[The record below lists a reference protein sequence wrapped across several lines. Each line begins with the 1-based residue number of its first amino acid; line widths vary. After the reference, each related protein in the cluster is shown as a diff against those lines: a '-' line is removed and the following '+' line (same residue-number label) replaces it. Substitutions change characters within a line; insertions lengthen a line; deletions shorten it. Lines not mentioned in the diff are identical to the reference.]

1 MSEDGVERSEPR
13 VCLDLFAGSGGF
25 SAAFEDSPRW
35 RVVTVDNREETE
47 PDLVADV
54 MNLRPS
60 DLPNADVVLVGHPC
74 TLFSTAGNHDEW
86 DQEAGQPAGDRAR
99 LHVAMVY
106 HTLGLVHA
114 LTPEYWF
121 LENPRGR
128 LRWVLGEPEGTVT
141 YCQYGT
147 GYQKPTDLWGNHP
160 DGFTYRSC
168 PRGADCHA
176 SNTDDDGYSAIQSMP
191 SDYDERSAM
200 PRELSESILRAV
212 GGRQEQQTLVAATD
226 GGNAGVSQ
234 STGVSHGGADDG

>member
-1 MSEDGVERSEPR
+1 MSDHSTSGIEQI
-13 VCLDLFAGSGGF
+13 CLDLFAGSGGF
-25 SAAFEDSPRW
+25 SAAFEESSRW
-35 RVVTVDNREETE
+35 RVVTVDNREETD
-47 PDLVADV
+47 PDICADI
-54 MNLRPS
+54 MELRPG

-86 DQEAGQPAGDRAR
+86 DQEAGKPNGDRAR

-106 HTLGLVHA
+106 HSLGLVHA
-114 LTPEYWF
+114 LTPDFWF

-128 LRWVLGEPEGTVT
+128 LRWILGEPEGTVT

-147 GYQKPTDLWGNHP
+147 NYQKPTDLWGNHP

-168 PRGADCHA
+168 PRGGDCHT

-191 SDYDERSAM
+191 SDYDQRSQM

-212 GGRQEQQTLVAATD
+212 KGRSKQQTLVPATD
-226 GGNAGVSQ
+226 GGEV
-234 STGVSHGGADDG
+234 